1 MKSTLLDLKNIL
13 KNRKI
18 VLARELTKIHEEFIR
33 TTLKDILD
41 SKREIIGEIVLVV
54 EGNSQDEESLS
65 IEQIKD
71 KLTLLIK
78 NKMTPK
84 DAILAVSL
92 LFNINKNIV
101 KKIYYS
107 I

>member
-1 MKSTLLDLKNIL
+1 M
-13 KNRKI
+13 
-18 VLARELTKIHEEFIR
+18 
-33 TTLKDILD
+33 
-41 SKREIIGEIVLVV
+41 VV
-54 EGNSQDEESLS
+54 EGNKQDDESLS

>member
-1 MKSTLLDLKNIL
+1 MVIIL
-13 KNRKI
+13 SKDFKI
-18 VLARELTKIHEEFIR
+18 FDNKIIILF
-33 TTLKDILD
+33 ILD
-41 SKREIIGEIVLVV
+41 
-54 EGNSQDEESLS
+54 NSPKPLS

>member
-1 MKSTLLDLKNIL
+1 M
-13 KNRKI
+13 
-18 VLARELTKIHEEFIR
+18 
-33 TTLKDILD
+33 
-41 SKREIIGEIVLVV
+41 VV
-54 EGNSQDEESLS
+54 EGNKQDEESLS